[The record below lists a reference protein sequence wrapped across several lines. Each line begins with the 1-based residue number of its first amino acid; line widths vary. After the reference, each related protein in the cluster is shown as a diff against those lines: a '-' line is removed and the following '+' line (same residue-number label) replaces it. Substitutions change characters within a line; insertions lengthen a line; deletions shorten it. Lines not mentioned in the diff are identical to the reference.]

1 MTEPAGER
9 SARRLRSALEVLATG
24 PQALVTDHGRPGHA
38 HLGVPPSGALDRPAL
53 DLANRLLGNPA
64 GTAGL
69 ELLLGGAR
77 LRARGAVT
85 VAVTGPPVELRV
97 DGRAVCSHAAVR
109 VPDGA
114 ELAVGTPSGGVRV
127 YLGVR
132 GGLDVPAV
140 LGSASTDLLSGLGP
154 DPLAAHDVLAL
165 GHPAGPVPPSGPVP
179 VSVPPTTV
187 RVRVRLGPR
196 EDWFTDPLGDLTGP
210 SWTVSPTGNRIGVRL
225 DGPAPRRRAERVGAE
240 LPSEGM
246 VVGAVQVP
254 PDGPPVVF
262 LADHPTTGGYPVI
275 GVLEPA
281 DLAVLAQARPGSTV
295 RVVVL
300 G

>member
-1 MTEPAGER
+1 MTAPEQRG
-9 SARRLRSALEVLATG
+9 LQVLATG
-24 PQALVTDHGRPGHA
+24 PQALVTDHGRPGNA

-53 DLANRLLGNPA
+53 DLANRLLGNPVGA
-64 GTAGL
+64 AGL
-69 ELLLGGAR
+69 ELLLGGTR

-85 VAVTGPPVELRV
+85 IAVTGPPVALRV
-97 DGRAVCSHAAVR
+97 DGRAVASHAAVR

-114 ELAVGTPSGGVRV
+114 QLAIGAPDGGVRV

-132 GGLDVPAV
+132 GGLDVPLA

-154 DPLAAHDVLAL
+154 GPLADGDVLAV
-165 GHPAGPVPPSGPVP
+165 GRSVPGPVPPAGPVP
-179 VSVPPTTV
+179 VSLPPDAV

-196 EDWFTDPLGDLTGP
+196 DDWFTDPAGDLTGP
-210 SWTVSPTGNRIGVRL
+210 SWSVSPTGNRIGVRL
-225 DGPAPRRRAERVGAE
+225 DGPPPRRRPARAGSE

-246 VVGAVQVP
+246 VVGAVQAP

-275 GVLEPA
+275 AVLEPD
-281 DLAVLAQARPGSTV
+281 DLALLAQARPGSTV
-295 RVVVL
+295 RIVVV